1 LSVFTAAKFET
12 PDMVCSGCGKRARG
26 PVQPDW
32 IDIDIR
38 NQETN
43 ALEECGAVCGFKCLN
58 KWLNKGVEKVVDATD
73 RELGYV
79 REAGEVGG
87 QYLESI
93 NKFNLMELSED
104 EWLTFLQAVIGTYND
119 NSIPF

>member
-1 LSVFTAAKFET
+1 MSVFAAAKFET

-43 ALEECGAVCGFKCLN
+43 ALEECGAVCGHECLN
-58 KWLNKGVEKVVDATD
+58 KWLNKGVTKVMDATQ
-73 RELGYV
+73 RELDNV
-79 REAGEVGG
+79 REAGAVGG
-87 QYLESI
+87 EYLESI
-93 NKFNLMELSED
+93 GKFDLSALSED
-104 EWLTFLQAVIGTYND
+104 EWMTFLQAVIGTYND